1 MRESQSL
8 NQNWKFARTAEI
20 PAELPEGWESVS
32 LPHTYNA
39 ADGQDGGNDYYRGP
53 AVYVRTLRTPGD
65 SKNKEF
71 YLECLGAAMTAEVFL
86 NGTRLSRHEGG
97 FSTFRVR
104 LTEALRPMGCDN
116 LLAIRVDNSE
126 NDRVYPQ
133 KADFTFYGGLYRDVN
148 LIAVPQAHFALIPD
162 GTPGI
167 HVISEVD
174 LAHRSAAVQVD
185 VQTEGVADGET
196 VELRIFGADDEDSQ
210 HAGGDTCQTVRVAV
224 RDNHARGSFHLDPVH
239 LWDGLADPY
248 LYTAEAALICE
259 GEAGDEES
267 VLDAVGTRF
276 GVRSFRVD
284 PEKGFFLN
292 GRPYPL
298 RGVSRHQ
305 DRLGVGNAI
314 TPAMMEEDMAVI
326 RDIGANSLRLA
337 HYQQAQ
343 AFYDL
348 CDENGILVWAE
359 IPFITKF
366 MEKGTQNT
374 LDQMR
379 ELITQSSNH
388 PSIYCWGLSNEI
400 TASSPV
406 TEELME
412 NHRMLQKLC
421 HEMDPT
427 RPTVMA
433 HAFMLEKDS
442 PLIGIADLGCYNLY
456 FGWYLGELDQNDSF
470 LDEYHSLYP
479 ERAIGLAEYG
489 ADANIQF
496 HAEHPAQGDYS
507 EEFQCVYHEHMVR
520 MIQDR
525 PYLWTTYVWNLF
537 DFAADGRDEGGKKGQ
552 NQKGLVEFDHKTRKD
567 AFYLYKALWSREPF
581 VHLCGKRFVNRAGET
596 TRVRVYT
603 NQERVTLYDGTRI
616 VARKERQDA
625 AQPGVFLF
633 DVPLHAEMYLSVV
646 ADSGGQTVRDEMTLR
661 QIPEPDLSYQF
672 GGAGAVV
679 NWFDKITIDPAY
691 YSIRDTLGELQKNPG
706 TKTIVDRMM
715 QRAAASRGDV
725 AKSTAGNR
733 ALQQM
738 MAGMTLESL
747 LKKAG
752 SNVISPEMMQT
763 INEALQKVK
772 KDQ

>member
-8 NQNWKFARTAEI
+8 NQNWKFAKTAEI
-20 PAELPEGWESVS
+20 PGELPEGWESVS

-53 AVYVRTLRTPGD
+53 AVYVRTLRTPED

-148 LIAVPQAHFALIPD
+148 LITVPQAHFALIPD

-174 LAHRSAAVQVD
+174 LAHRTAAVQVD

-210 HAGGDTCQTVRVAV
+210 HAGGAACQTVRAAV
-224 RDNHARGSFHLDPVH
+224 RDNHARGSFHLDPVR
-239 LWDGLADPY
+239 LWEGLADPY
-248 LYTAEAALICE
+248 LYTAEAVLISE
-259 GEAGDEES
+259 GEAGDEDS

-284 PEKGFFLN
+284 PVKGFFLN

-314 TPAMMEEDMAVI
+314 TPAMMEEDMTVI

-366 MEKGTQNT
+366 MEKGIQNT

-496 HAEHPAQGDYS
+496 HAEHPTQGDYS
-507 EEFQCVYHEHMVR
+507 EEFQCLYHEHLVR

-537 DFAADGRDEGGKKGQ
+537 DFAADGRDEGGKRGQ

-567 AFYLYKALWSREPF
+567 AFYLYKAVWSREPF
-581 VHLCGKRFVNRAGET
+581 VHLCGKRFVNRAGEA

-661 QIPEPDLSYQF
+661 QVPEPDPSYQF

-715 QRAAASRGDV
+715 QRAVASRGDV

-772 KDQ
+772 K

>member
-8 NQNWKFARTAEI
+8 NQNWKFAKTAEI

-53 AVYVRTLRTPGD
+53 AVYVRTLRTPED

-148 LIAVPQAHFALIPD
+148 LITVPQAHFALIPD

-174 LAHRSAAVQVD
+174 LAHRTAAVQVD

-210 HAGGDTCQTVRVAV
+210 HAGGAACQTVRAAV
-224 RDNHARGSFHLDPVH
+224 RDNHARGSFHLDPVR
-239 LWDGLADPY
+239 LWEGLADPY
-248 LYTAEAALICE
+248 LYTAEAVLISE
-259 GEAGDEES
+259 GEAGDEDS

-284 PEKGFFLN
+284 PVKGFFLN

-314 TPAMMEEDMAVI
+314 TPAMMEEDMTVI

-359 IPFITKF
+359 IQFITKF
-366 MEKGTQNT
+366 MEKGIQNT

-507 EEFQCVYHEHMVR
+507 EEFQCLYHEHLVR

-537 DFAADGRDEGGKKGQ
+537 DFAADGRDEGGKRGQ

-661 QIPEPDLSYQF
+661 QVPEPDPSYQF

-772 KDQ
+772 K

>member
-1 MRESQSL
+1 
-8 NQNWKFARTAEI
+8 
-20 PAELPEGWESVS
+20 S

-53 AVYVRTLRTPGD
+53 AVYVRTLRTSGE

-104 LTEALRPMGCDN
+104 LTEALRPTGCDN

-148 LIAVPQAHFALIPD
+148 LITVPQAHFALIPD

-174 LAHRSAAVQVD
+174 LAHLSAAVQVD

-210 HAGGDTCQTVRVAV
+210 HAGGAACQTVRAAV
-224 RDNHARGSFHLDPVH
+224 RDNHARGSFHLDPVR

-248 LYTAEAALICE
+248 LYTAEAVLISE

-366 MEKGTQNT
+366 MEKGIQNT
-374 LDQMR
+374 LGQMR

-400 TASSPV
+400 TASSSV

-567 AFYLYKALWSREPF
+567 AFYLYKAIWSREPF

-603 NQERVTLYDGTRI
+603 NQERVTLYDGTQI

-633 DVPLHAEMYLSVV
+633 DVPLHGEMYLSVV

-661 QIPEPDLSYQF
+661 QVPEPDPSYQF

-772 KDQ
+772 K

>member
-53 AVYVRTLRTPGD
+53 AVYVRTLRTPED

-104 LTEALRPMGCDN
+104 LTEALRPTGCDN

-148 LIAVPQAHFALIPD
+148 LITVPQAHFALIPD

-210 HAGGDTCQTVRVAV
+210 HAGGAACQTVRAAV

-248 LYTAEAALICE
+248 LYTAEAVLISE

-366 MEKGTQNT
+366 MEKGIQNT

-379 ELITQSSNH
+379 ELIAQSSNH

-567 AFYLYKALWSREPF
+567 AFYLYKAIWSREPF
-581 VHLCGKRFVNRAGET
+581 VHLCGKRFVNRAGEA

-625 AQPGVFLF
+625 AQTGVYLF
-633 DVPLHAEMYLSVV
+633 DVPLHGEMHLSAV
-646 ADSGGQTVRDEMTLR
+646 AYSGGETVRDEMTLR
-661 QIPEPDLSYQF
+661 QVTEPDPSYQF
-672 GGAGAVV
+672 GDAGAVV
-679 NWFDKITIDPAY
+679 NWFDKITIDPAF
-691 YSIRDTLGELQKNPG
+691 YSIRDTLGELEQNPE
-706 TKTIVDRMM
+706 TKGIVDRMM
-715 QRAAASRGDV
+715 EKAVASRGDV

-772 KDQ
+772 K

>member
-53 AVYVRTLRTPGD
+53 AVYVRTLRTPED

-148 LIAVPQAHFALIPD
+148 LITVPQAHFALIPD

-174 LAHRSAAVQVD
+174 LAHRTAAVQVD

-210 HAGGDTCQTVRVAV
+210 HAGGAACQTVRAAV
-224 RDNHARGSFHLDPVH
+224 RDNHARGSFHLDPVR
-239 LWDGLADPY
+239 LWEGLADPY
-248 LYTAEAALICE
+248 LYTAEAVLISE
-259 GEAGDEES
+259 GEAGDEDS

-314 TPAMMEEDMAVI
+314 TPAMMEEDMTVI

-366 MEKGTQNT
+366 MEKGIQNT

-479 ERAIGLAEYG
+479 ERAIGLSEYG

-661 QIPEPDLSYQF
+661 QVPEPDPSYQF

-715 QRAAASRGDV
+715 QRAVASRGDV

-772 KDQ
+772 K